1 MDLDQL
7 TRPSLAMEHVNVL
20 RDHTVQ
26 QPAALELDEREV
38 GVVGLAV
45 AQGREAFPVEGPEA
59 LGLMTKYLDV
69 GDLHRVD
76 VCPQASARGAEVW
89 NPRRH

>member
-1 MDLDQL
+1 MNLDQL
-7 TRPSLAMEHVNVL
+7 TGARLAMEHVYVL

-38 GVVGLAV
+38 GVVRLAI

-59 LGLMTKYLDV
+59 LRLTTKYLDV
-69 GDLHRVD
+69 RDLHRVD
-76 VCPQASARGAEVW
+76 VCP
-89 NPRRH
+89 